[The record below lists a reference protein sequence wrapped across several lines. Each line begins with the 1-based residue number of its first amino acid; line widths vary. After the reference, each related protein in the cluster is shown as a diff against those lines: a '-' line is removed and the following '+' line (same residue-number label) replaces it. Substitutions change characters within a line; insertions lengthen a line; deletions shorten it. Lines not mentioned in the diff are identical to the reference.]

1 MFRSFSFGAAFAT
14 ILAMAAAPASA
25 QVTVLSQGENFAV
38 QRDAADAG
46 NIVGGGA
53 VEVASQGEDIRI
65 RHRDPAYAERAPGIP
80 FQVGGGNG
88 DVVYLQPGNASSL
101 LAAMPGS
108 SPG

>member
-1 MFRSFSFGAAFAT
+1 MFRSFSISTALAA
-14 ILAMAAAPASA
+14 ILALAAAPAHA

-53 VEVASQGEDIRI
+53 VEVSSQGENIRI

-88 DVVYLQPGNASSL
+88 DVVYLQPGHASSL
-101 LAAMPGS
+101 VAATQGA